1 MGTTRHSSES
11 WNPIAFTAAV
21 ARRETPAFA
30 GMTAVNG
37 MAVASWI

>member
-11 WNPIAFTAAV
+11 WNPIAFTAV
-21 ARRETPAFA
+21 ARRKTQAFA